1 MQIDKMK
8 LLVLGLGGGTLLY
21 STSYHVEVVANYTAP
36 ARGGKVQKKEI
47 KLTSVAMINDRG
59 NSTALEWDF
68 QTEDE
73 VLDEVEI
80 WREKIARN
88 VQTESRN
95 NLICIKITNYWGRKN
110 CLTESQ
116 DCSYLLIKPSG
127 H

>member
-1 MQIDKMK
+1 MFELIRKKNKFIVIEDDIKIIELKDKHGQ
-8 LLVLGLGGGTLLY
+8 VTLG
-21 STSYHVEVVANYTAP
+21 
-36 ARGGKVQKKEI
+36 I
-47 KLTSVAMINDRG
+47 
-59 NSTALEWDF
+59 
-68 QTEDE
+68 E

-88 VQTESRN
+88 VQTENRN